1 MINKGKVAIIGS
13 GFVGATTAYTLLR
26 GGIVSELV
34 IIDINKDKVEGDVLD
49 MNHGMSFVS
58 PVKIYAGEYSDIKGS
73 DIVII
78 TAGVGQKPN
87 ETRIDL
93 LKRNTAVFDSI
104 INSMMPYLDDHTLI
118 LVVTNPVDILTYYTI
133 KKSGLPAN
141 RVFGSGTVLDTSR
154 LKFLLSEHT
163 GIDSRNIHTYV
174 LGEHGDSE
182 VATFSTTNIA
192 GMNIDNFCRTCG
204 ECEEH
209 INIYKIAEKVKNAA
223 YEIIEKKGSTYYAV
237 ALAVERIVTCVLR
250 DENSILT
257 VSSLIDNLYG
267 LDDVCLSVPTIVNSK
282 GIAKQLEIP
291 LSDEELAALQ
301 KSADILKEQI
311 RNIFA

>member
-1 MINKGKVAIIGS
+1 MINKGKVTIIGS
-13 GFVGATTAYTLLR
+13 GFVGSTTAYTLMR
-26 GGIVSELV
+26 DGIVSEMV
-34 IIDINKDKVEGDVLD
+34 IIDINRNKVEGDVLD
-49 MNHGMSFVS
+49 MNHGMSFVK
-58 PVKIYAGEYSDIKGS
+58 PVKLYAGDYSDIKGS
-73 DIVII
+73 DMVII
-78 TAGVGQKPN
+78 TAGVGQRPN

-93 LKRNTAVFDSI
+93 LKRNAAVFDSI
-104 INSMMPYLDDHTLI
+104 IDSMLPYLDEHTLI

-154 LKFLLSEHT
+154 LKYLLSEHT
-163 GIDSRNIHTYV
+163 GIDSRNIHAYV

-182 VATFSTTNIA
+182 VAAFSTTNIA
-192 GMNIDNFCRTCG
+192 GMDIDMFCRTCG
-204 ECEEH
+204 ECKDH
-209 INIYKIAEKVKNAA
+209 INIYKIAEKVRNAA

-257 VSSLIDNLYG
+257 VSSLINDLYG
-267 LDDVCLSVPTIVNSK
+267 INDVCLSVPTIVNSS

-291 LSDEELAALQ
+291 LSEEELAALR
-301 KSADILKEQI
+301 KSAAILKEQI
-311 RNIFA
+311 NKLFG

>member
-301 KSADILKEQI
+301 KSAIY
-311 RNIFA
+311 